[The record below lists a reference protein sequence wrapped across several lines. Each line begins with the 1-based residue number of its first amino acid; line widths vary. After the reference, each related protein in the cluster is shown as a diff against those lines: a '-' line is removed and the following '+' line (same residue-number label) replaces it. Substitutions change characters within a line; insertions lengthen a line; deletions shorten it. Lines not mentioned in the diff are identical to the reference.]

1 MKNPIDYIVHMTTKQ
16 LQEVDEAVN
25 EMYTLRDIYWKVAN
39 MDWTEEMFFMFFK
52 RTMDKA
58 RKAKC

>member
-1 MKNPIDYIVHMTTKQ
+1 MTTKQ

-39 MDWTEEMFFMFFK
+39 MDWTEEMFFTFFK
-52 RTMDKA
+52 RVMDQA